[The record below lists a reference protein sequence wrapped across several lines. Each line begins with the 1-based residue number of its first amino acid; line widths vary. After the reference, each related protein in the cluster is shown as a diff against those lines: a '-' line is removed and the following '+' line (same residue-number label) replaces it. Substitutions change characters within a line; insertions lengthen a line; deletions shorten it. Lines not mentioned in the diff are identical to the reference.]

1 MTELAVEA
9 PVEAAPAETWQI
21 EVDHSSSYRWVPVKN
36 EDVVEGD
43 IVIDSTWEG
52 FKKKRVLV
60 NEPTTSTTGVY
71 VPNLHAENA
80 DRISAG
86 GSAKSLS
93 ALLSRHLED
102 GPWPKHF
109 PLDSITAIR
118 CSEPSIEAKLRSY
131 FLEN

>member
-9 PVEAAPAETWQI
+9 PVEAAPVETWQI
-21 EVDHSSSYRWVPVKN
+21 EVDHTAAYRWVPVKD
-36 EDVVEGD
+36 EDITEGDVVIE
-43 IVIDSTWEG
+43 STWPG
-52 FKKKRVLV
+52 FHKKRILV

-71 VPNLHAENA
+71 VPNLHAENE
-80 DRISAG
+80 DRVAAG
-86 GSAKSLS
+86 GSKKSLS